1 LSEAVLQADPTAG
14 DTPRPLYEDPT
25 VHARRWWILGVLNLS
40 LLIVF
45 IGNSSLNVAIPTLSR
60 ELGASNTQIQWVI
73 AIYSLVF
80 AGLLFSSGAL
90 GDRYGRKGA
99 LQIGLGIYLVACLAA
114 TASHSTAQL
123 IACRA
128 VMGIGAAFI
137 MPSTLSILVNVFSPK
152 ERAKAISVWASITG
166 AAGAIGPVASGW
178 VIGHFWYG
186 AVFLVNVPILLFA
199 VVAGHRL
206 LPKSSDHHVA
216 KLDPVGSVLSVIGI
230 VAIVYGLI
238 EAPESGWASS
248 TTVTC
253 FLAGVAVL
261 LVFVWWEL
269 RVDEPMLD
277 IRYFRIPAFSTGV
290 SGMILVFMA
299 MYGSMLLLTQYFQLV
314 AGYSALGASVRFL
327 PMAPI
332 MLYVAP
338 RTPALSR
345 RFGAHRVVTF
355 GMVSV
360 AAGMAVFHGL
370 DADSSY
376 LYLVAG
382 FVPLITGMALAMSPM
397 TAAIMSA
404 VPANR
409 AGAGSAMNDATR
421 ELGAG
426 LGIAV
431 MGSIASSQYVHKVD
445 GLTRGLAP
453 DVAAA
458 ARTSLA
464 DALEAAQH
472 LPHAAR
478 EALTVG
484 AQRAFL
490 DGFHVTVAIGSV
502 LALAAAA
509 AVYRFLPRD
518 LDDEATH
525 HGATESMDEVN
536 MVSVVGLEL

>member
-1 LSEAVLQADPTAG
+1 VTQLDEASAPALTPT
-14 DTPRPLYEDPT
+14 TPLHADPT

-45 IGNSSLNVAIPTLSR
+45 IGNSSLNVAIPTLSLQ
-60 ELGASNTQIQWVI
+60 LGATNTQIQWVI

-90 GDRYGRKGA
+90 GDRYGRKGS
-99 LQIGLGIYLVACLAA
+99 LQLGLGIYLVACLAA
-114 TASHSTAQL
+114 TASHSMAQL

-128 VMGIGAAFI
+128 VMGVGAAFI
-137 MPSTLSILVNVFSPK
+137 MPSTLSILVNVFSPE

-178 VIGHFWYG
+178 IIGHFWYG
-186 AVFLVNVPILLFA
+186 AVFLVNVPILALA
-199 VVAGHRL
+199 LVAGHRL
-206 LPKSSDHHVA
+206 LPKSSDHHDA
-216 KLDPVGSVLSVIGI
+216 KLDPVGSVLSTIGI
-230 VAIVYGLI
+230 VALVYGLI
-238 EAPESGWASS
+238 EAPEIGWGSS
-248 TTVTC
+248 TTVGC
-253 FLAGVAVL
+253 FAVAVVVL
-261 LVFVWWEL
+261 GVFVWWEL
-269 RVDEPMLD
+269 RTDEPMLD
-277 IRYFRIPAFSTGV
+277 IRYFRSPAFSTGT

-314 AGYSALGASVRFL
+314 LDYSPLGAAVRFL

-338 RTPALSR
+338 RTPALSK

-355 GMVSV
+355 GMASVSF
-360 AAGMAVFHGL
+360 GMLLFHGL
-370 DADSSY
+370 GTHSSY
-376 LYLVAG
+376 VYLLCG
-382 FVPLITGMALAMSPM
+382 LVPLVTGMALAMSPM

-404 VPANR
+404 VPAHR

-431 MGSIASSQYVHKVD
+431 MGSIASSQYAHHVD
-445 GLTRGLAP
+445 ALTGHLSPAIARS
-453 DVAAA
+453 

-464 DALEAAQH
+464 DAIEGARHLPQAAGDALRIGAQH
-472 LPHAAR
+472 
-478 EALTVG
+478 
-484 AQRAFL
+484 AFL
-490 DGFHVTVAIGSV
+490 DAIHVTVAIGAV
-502 LALAAAA
+502 LAAVAAI

-518 LDDEATH
+518 LVDDGS
-525 HGATESMDEVN
+525 HGADSMEDVAR
-536 MVSVVGLEL
+536 VSVAGLDD